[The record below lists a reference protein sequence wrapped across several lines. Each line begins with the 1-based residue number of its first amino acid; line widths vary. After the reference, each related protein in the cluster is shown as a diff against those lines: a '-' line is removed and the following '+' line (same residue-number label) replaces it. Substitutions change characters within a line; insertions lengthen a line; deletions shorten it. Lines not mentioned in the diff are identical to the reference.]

1 MRRKCSSFKI
11 ILFCIIVFSIAIS
24 FSLIRFTP
32 LQHSTKHHRRNEYK
46 FKLNPNL
53 SICKPF
59 LNKSI
64 LFIAFV
70 TLAPH
75 HFEKRQ
81 EIRSTWGSTTTTM
94 FPNDF
99 RVIFTIGLSKNR
111 TINKIVAKEFKLYKD
126 LLQIDNFTDSYYN
139 LTTKIMTSLKWI
151 RDYCPNA
158 KYILRL
164 NDDVI
169 VNTPR
174 LIEHFKKFKTFQ
186 LNKIYGMAFY
196 NSSPMREKGHKFYVS
211 KRVYPKAKYD
221 NYVDG
226 IL

>member
-1 MRRKCSSFKI
+1 MRRKCSSYKI
-11 ILFCIIVFSIAIS
+11 ILYCIIAFSIAIS
-24 FSLIRFTP
+24 FNLIRFTSH
-32 LQHSTKHHRRNEYK
+32 QQYNNKHHRRNEFK

-53 SICKPF
+53 SICRPF

-81 EIRSTWGSTTTTM
+81 DIRSTWGKAKVFGS
-94 FPNDF
+94 DF
-99 RVIFTIGLSKNR
+99 RLIFTIGLSKNK
-111 TINKIVAKEFKLYKD
+111 TINKMTAKEFAIHKD

-174 LIEHFKKFKTFQ
+174 LIEHFKSFKTYQ
-186 LNKIYGMAFY
+186 ANNIYGMAFY
-196 NSSPMREKGHKFYVS
+196 NSGPIREKGHKFYVS
-211 KRVYPKAKYD
+211 KRVYPKSRYD